1 MDIGLIAGLAL
12 GFGSVI
18 ASFIWEG
25 GKLMSLV
32 NGPAMLI
39 IFGGTIATTMIG
51 MPFRKFLDAWRVVMK
66 VAFEHKETPMDL
78 IQELVMACEKA
89 RREGLLA
96 LQKDVNNL
104 KMPFAQKYMKMF
116 INGTEPELIEKM
128 SDIELE
134 HMRERHGSGTAVF
147 NKMGAYAPTM
157 GVIGTVMGLI
167 STFSHAG
174 GDPTA
179 LIKAIAGAFIA
190 TFWGVMFANLA
201 LLPIADK
208 LKNKHQEEVLL
219 HAITLEG
226 IACIQAGY
234 GPRIVRTRLMAM
246 LPNRDQGQADGPA
259 KKGKAPATKA
269 KAAAP
274 EREKVAA

>member
-1 MDIGLIAGLAL
+1 MDIGLIVGIVLGL
-12 GFGSVI
+12 GSVI
-18 ASFIWEG
+18 GSFLWEG
-25 GKLMSLV
+25 GKVGSLV
-32 NGPAMLI
+32 NGPAVLI
-39 IFGGTIATTMIG
+39 IIGGTIATTLIG
-51 MPFRKFLDAWRVVMK
+51 LPLRKFLDAWRVALK
-66 VAFEHKETPMDL
+66 AAFEHKEPPQEL

-96 LQKDVNNL
+96 LQKDVNKL

-116 INGTEPELIEKM
+116 INGTEPELIEQM
-128 SDIELE
+128 SALELE
-134 HMRERHGSGTAVF
+134 HMRARHNAGSAVF
-147 NKMGAYAPTM
+147 GKMGGYAPTM

-190 TFWGVMFANLA
+190 TFWGVGIANLV

-208 LKNKHQEEVLL
+208 LKNKHQEETLL

-226 IACIQAGY
+226 ISCIQAGY
-234 GPRIVRTRLMAM
+234 GPRIVRARLTAM
-246 LPNRDQGQADGPA
+246 LANKDQGDGPA
-259 KKGKAPATKA
+259 AARRAPAA
-269 KAAAP
+269 PAREKAAA
-274 EREKVAA
+274 AA

>member
-1 MDIGLIAGLAL
+1 MDIGLLAGLLL
-12 GFGSVI
+12 GLGSVV

-25 GKLMSLV
+25 GKLGSLV

-39 IFGGTIATTMIG
+39 IFGGTAATTLIG
-51 MPFRKFLDAWRVVMK
+51 LPLRKFLEAWRVFLK
-66 VAFEHKETPMDL
+66 VAFDHKESPAEL

-96 LQKDVNNL
+96 LQKDVNKL

-116 INGTEPELIEKM
+116 INGTEPELIMEM
-128 SDIELE
+128 SELELE
-134 HMRERHGSGTAVF
+134 HMRERHSSGSAVF
-147 NKMGAYAPTM
+147 NKMGGYAPTM

-190 TFWGVMFANLA
+190 TFWGVGLANLVF
-201 LLPIADK
+201 LPIGDK
-208 LKNKHQEEVLL
+208 LKNKHTEEVLL

-226 IACIQAGY
+226 ISCIQAGY
-234 GPRIVRTRLMAM
+234 APRIVRTRLMAM
-246 LPNRDQGQADGPA
+246 LANKEQGAAEGPGGKRPAAGHKASAPA
-259 KKGKAPATKA
+259 KEA
-269 KAAAP
+269 
-274 EREKVAA
+274 VAA

>member
-1 MDIGLIAGLAL
+1 MAGLVL
-12 GFGSVI
+12 GLGSVVG
-18 ASFIWEG
+18 SFLWEG
-25 GKLMSLV
+25 GSIGSLIH
-32 NGPAMLI
+32 GPAMLI
-39 IFGGTIATTMIG
+39 ILGGTAVTTLIG
-51 MPFRKFLDAWRVVMK
+51 LPLKKFLDAWRVAMK
-66 VAFEHKETPMDL
+66 AAFEHKESPQDL

-96 LQKDVNNL
+96 LQKDVNKL

-116 INGTEPELIEKM
+116 INGTEPELIAQISEL
-128 SDIELE
+128 ELE
-134 HMRERHGSGTAVF
+134 HMRERHNSGSAVF
-147 NKMGAYAPTM
+147 SKMGGYAPTM

-190 TFWGVMFANLA
+190 TFWGVALANLV
-201 LLPIADK
+201 LLPIGDK

-226 IACIQAGY
+226 ISCIQAGY
-234 GPRIVRTRLMAM
+234 GPRMVRTRLTAM
-246 LPNRDQGQADGPA
+246 LANKDQGGEGTGA
-259 KKGKAPATKA
+259 KRAAAAPARE
-269 KAAAP
+269 KAAA
-274 EREKVAA
+274 AA